1 MSFVRK
7 ALAWSLFPFSLPL
20 EAAAQYKAMP
30 GISMEAGAKLYPVK
44 YYNQLATFQPSLSLR
59 LEHQNPKALGLWVRL
74 GILWDP
80 SLYKLQSES
89 TWASKFYVS
98 FMHRSLSFESLIM
111 FPMRNEQLRLLAGIG
126 MDYKMSVTTAYR
138 VTSSMGIATY
148 QPGGQIDSMQHLAN
162 AYLRPLIPSASI
174 GLQYEINWV
183 RRVRLYCLLRQNLLD
198 AFEEDI
204 PAYTMSTGKS
214 GQAPTNYQ
222 PLYLRLGISCD
233 FARDKPEY

>member
-1 MSFVRK
+1 MG
-7 ALAWSLFPFSLPL
+7 LFTFSLSTG
-20 EAAAQYKAMP
+20 AAAQYKAMA
-30 GISMEAGAKLYPVK
+30 GINMEAGAKLYPIK
-44 YYNQLATFQPSLSLR
+44 YYNQLAAYQPSLNLR
-59 LEHQNPKALGLWVRL
+59 LENQNPKALGLLLRL

-89 TWASKFYVS
+89 NWASKFYVS

-111 FPMRNEQLRLLAGIG
+111 FPLRNERLRLLAGIG

-138 VTSSMGIATY
+138 VISSNSIATY

-162 AYLRPLIPSASI
+162 EYKRPLIPSASI
-174 GLQYEINWV
+174 GLQYEISGI

-204 PAYTMSTGKS
+204 PAYTMSTGRS

-222 PLYLRLGISCD
+222 PLYLKLGISCD
-233 FARDKPEY
+233 FGKDKTAY